1 MGNVVAVVDDEPVLC
16 EVLTEVL
23 DTEGYGA
30 QAFSSAGACLKALEE
45 GFRPGL
51 IFVDLRMRGMSGAEF
66 VRRVRAAPWGASI
79 RIYVVSGSM
88 LDEDYP
94 PRATIDGVIGK
105 PFNLEE
111 IVEITARHVGRS
123 GSGRDRRTSAAAPA

>member
-1 MGNVVAVVDDEPVLC
+1 MGDLIAVVDDEPVLC

-23 DTEGYGA
+23 ATEGYPA
-30 QAFSSAGACLKALEE
+30 QAFPSATACLQALDE
-45 GFRPGL
+45 GLRPRL

-66 VRRVRAAPWGASI
+66 VRRVRAAPWGAQT

-94 PRATIDGVIGK
+94 PRTLIDGVIGK

-111 IVEITARHVGRS
+111 ILHIAVRHVGPAAVAE
-123 GSGRDRRTSAAAPA
+123 DLRTSAATPA

>member
-1 MGNVVAVVDDEPVLC
+1 MSRAVAVVDDEQVLC

-23 DTEGYGA
+23 ETEGYPA
-30 QAFSSAGACLKALEE
+30 RAYSSAGACLQALEE
-45 GFRPGL
+45 GFRPEL
-51 IFVDLRMRGMSGAEF
+51 IFVDLRMRGLSGAEF
-66 VRRVRAAPWGASI
+66 VARVRAAPWGEAM

-94 PRATIDGVIGK
+94 PRDTIDGVIGK

-111 IVEITARHVGRS
+111 ILEITARHVGRAQR
-123 GSGRDRRTSAAAPA
+123 GRDARASAAAPA